1 MPRSIRIA
9 DILGAAAGIGFAIL
23 LFLSVASV
31 DPQRGVTDQ
40 ALQTWWADSGN
51 RDGFVIS
58 MYMLLLACPLFLL
71 FVARLRKRLQAAD
84 AAGWADTVLAC
95 GIVVTTALGLCAV
108 LRGVVAGSVRFG
120 DEPLPG
126 VDTLRFA
133 TDLAYFSWDLVII
146 FVVVLV
152 AMVSG
157 LALVTRALPR
167 WLGWLGVPV
176 AVGSATLLVM
186 QSAPMALPLLNI
198 WVLAGSV
205 YLLRS
210 PVGAPIGAPARQ
222 PEVSSAQ
229 A

>member
-1 MPRSIRIA
+1 MPRSIRLA

-23 LFLSVASV
+23 LFFSVASV

-40 ALQTWWADSGN
+40 ELQTWWADSGN
-51 RDGFVIS
+51 RDGFVVS
-58 MYMLLLACPLFLL
+58 MYMLLLTAPLFLL

-95 GIVVTTALGLCAV
+95 GIVVATALGLCAV
-108 LRGVVAGSVRFG
+108 LRGVVAGSVRFA

-133 TDLAYFSWDLVII
+133 TDLAYASWDLVIL

-152 AMVSG
+152 AIVSG

-167 WLGWLGVPV
+167 WFGWLGVPV
-176 AVGSATLLVM
+176 ALGSAIMLAV
-186 QSAPMALPLLNI
+186 QSGPFSLPLLII

-205 YLLRS
+205 HLLRS
-210 PVGAPIGAPARQ
+210 PAGAPVGAPARQ